1 MWIRIR
7 NTDKG
12 TIYLADDGCAFPMQ
26 EASEFGQTSEEAE
39 VCADLITHFS
49 TLFHVDA
56 DELEKVR
63 FDRIKQRYG
72 FQLNVSV
79 TDLL

>member
-1 MWIRIR
+1 V
-7 NTDKG
+7 
-12 TIYLADDGCAFPMQ
+12 LQ

-56 DELEKVR
+56 DELDKVR

-72 FQLNVSV
+72 SKLNVSV